1 MFRLIQG
8 LSYVIDLGPSCL
20 EWTNLPDESGIACDI
35 GLSRLH
41 ASNKLT
47 EIASNITIQAKIS
60 SSI

>member
-1 MFRLIQG
+1 M
-8 LSYVIDLGPSCL
+8 IDLGPSCL

-47 EIASNITIQAKIS
+47 EIASNNTIQAKNFI
-60 SSI
+60 IYLKLNPHQI